1 MPRPQLH
8 QYTVAE
14 ASSRRWLYVLHG
26 IYGTGRN
33 WASFARRLVAG
44 RPEWGAVLV
53 DLRLHGHSRG
63 FEPPHTLGAC
73 VHDLLGLSAAL
84 ERPVDAVLGHSFG
97 GKVALMMAAAVTPSQ
112 VWVIDASPGRR
123 SPGGGAA
130 RLLQTVRRHP
140 GPFAARLDAVAA
152 VEAEGFAAYVAHWL
166 ATNLVL
172 GDGGY
177 RWRFDPDEVEK
188 LLADYFRRDLWD
200 VIETPLPP
208 SEIHVVRADQSD
220 VLSAGDMKRLRAA
233 RLNGRVHIHQLRGGH
248 WLHVDNPG
256 GLVKRVRDHLG

>member
-84 ERPVDAVLGHSFG
+84 
-97 GKVALMMAAAVTPSQ
+97 MMAAAVTPSE

-220 VLSAGDMKRLRAA
+220 VLLAGDMKRLRAA
-233 RLNGRVHIHQLRGGH
+233 RLNGRVHTHQLHGGH

-256 GLVKRVRDHLG
+256 GLVKLVRDHLG